1 MTERHHSTITDTKQ
15 WGAEIAVN
23 GVRPAW
29 LGDGIRIKW
38 SHAFGGSETYAE
50 LLQWSP
56 SGGTR
61 VNTIRLPADHFAYK
75 ALAAGFE
82 PWGGGDKAPEDWD
95 GKEVLLRNGCTFP
108 DARLDWRHIGSPVD
122 IIGYR
127 KRTDAAQPTPDR
139 DPALWDR
146 MVALVRDV
154 AKISVTGEL
163 PGGRL
168 NAYGEEARAIVAE
181 LAPPVDP
188 DLIEAREIAA
198 ATFERAGNDRDA
210 QSARNGTF
218 DGQNGM
224 VSTAL
229 AGIKRGRQLA
239 GEGA

>member
-1 MTERHHSTITDTKQ
+1 MTDTKQ

-29 LGDGIRIKW
+29 LASGVWVNGRIAHRPSDGYEWQVAKARWRDFRKL
-38 SHAFGGSETYAE
+38 SA
-50 LLQWSP
+50 
-56 SGGTR
+56 
-61 VNTIRLPADHFAYK
+61 IRLPADHFAYK

-95 GKEVLLRNGCTFP
+95 GEKVLFRAGSRITGVT
-108 DARLDWRHIGSPVD
+108 ADWRHTGSPAD

-127 KRTDAAQPTPDR
+127 KRTDAAPDR

-188 DLIEAREIAA
+188 DLIEAREIALANSLPGFEGITSWKTRDGA
-198 ATFERAGNDRDA
+198 ADDKAFMKAI
-210 QSARNGTF
+210 
-218 DGQNGM
+218 
-224 VSTAL
+224 L

-239 GEGA
+239 GEAA